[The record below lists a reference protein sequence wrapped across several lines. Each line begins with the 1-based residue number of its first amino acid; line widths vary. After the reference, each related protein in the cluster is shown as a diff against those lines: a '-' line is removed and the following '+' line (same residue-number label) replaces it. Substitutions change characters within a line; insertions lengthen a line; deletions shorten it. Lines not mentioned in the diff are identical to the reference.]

1 MGPDFPR
8 QIRSIHGGLDG
19 YSAGMPL
26 RVGTDLVDT
35 TVVAASLRGQ
45 HRDHYL
51 HRVYTDAE
59 VDACRGRSGRVEPE
73 RLAARFAA
81 KEAAIKA
88 LPGAGE
94 EVRLT
99 QIEVIQDESGSVE
112 LSLSG
117 RAAELFVESGAAEIA
132 VSLTHEGGFAAA
144 TVVIA

>member
-1 MGPDFPR
+1 VT
-8 QIRSIHGGLDG
+8 
-19 YSAGMPL
+19 L
-26 RVGTDLVDT
+26 RVGIDLISVA
-35 TVVAASLRGQ
+35 TVAESLRGP
-45 HRDHYL
+45 HREHYL
-51 HRVYTDAE
+51 KRIYTDAE
-59 VDACRGRSGRVEPE
+59 VDACRGPSGRIEAE

-99 QIEVIQDESGSVE
+99 QIEVVQDETGSTS
-112 LSLSG
+112 LALSG
-117 RAAELFVESGAAEIA
+117 RAAELLGDSGGTELA

>member
-1 MGPDFPR
+1 M
-8 QIRSIHGGLDG
+8 
-19 YSAGMPL
+19 AL
-26 RVGTDLVDT
+26 RVGIDLVA
-35 TVVAASLRGQ
+35 VASVGESLTGS
-45 HRDHYL
+45 HREHYL
-51 HRVYTDAE
+51 KRIYTERE
-59 VDACRGRSGRVEPE
+59 VDACRGPSGRIEPQ

-99 QIEVIQDESGSVE
+99 QIEVVQDESGSTALE
-112 LSLSG
+112 LSG
-117 RAAELFVESGAAEIA
+117 RAAELLGDSGGTDIA

>member
-1 MGPDFPR
+1 M
-8 QIRSIHGGLDG
+8 
-19 YSAGMPL
+19 AL
-26 RVGTDLVDT
+26 RVGIDLVA
-35 TVVAASLRGQ
+35 VAAVAESLRGP

-51 HRVYTDAE
+51 ERIYTARE
-59 VDACRGRSGRVEPE
+59 VDDCRGPSGRVEPE

-99 QIEVIQDESGSVE
+99 QIEVVRSESGNVALE
-112 LSLSG
+112 LSG
-117 RAAELFVESGAAEIA
+117 RAAELLAEAGGGELA
-132 VSLTHEGGFAAA
+132 VSLTHEAGFAAA

>member
-1 MGPDFPR
+1 M
-8 QIRSIHGGLDG
+8 
-19 YSAGMPL
+19 AL
-26 RVGTDLVDT
+26 RVGIDLVA
-35 TVVAASLRGQ
+35 VAAVAESLRGP

-51 HRVYTDAE
+51 ERIYTARE
-59 VDACRGRSGRVEPE
+59 VDDCRGPSGRVEPE

-81 KEAAIKA
+81 KEATIKA

-99 QIEVIQDESGSVE
+99 QIEVVRSDSGNVALE
-112 LSLSG
+112 LSG
-117 RAAELFVESGAAEIA
+117 RAEELLAEAGGGELA